1 MKTTHDLTEEI
12 LRRYFLQ
19 HGFSEAET
27 AVRLQQYRQLFVD
40 IMQPPKSLTDTEFTT
55 RLQQAMEGDTEFIV
69 RLLNP
74 HRGKPPSNL
83 FGENN

>member
-12 LRRYFLQ
+12 LRRYFVQ
-19 HGFSEAET
+19 NGYTPAEI
-27 AVRLQQYRQLFVD
+27 AVRLQQYRQLFAD
-40 IMQPPKSLTDTEFTT
+40 IMEPPKSLTDTEFTT
-55 RLQQAMEGDTEFIV
+55 RLQQATQGDTEFIV

-74 HRGKPPSNL
+74 RRGKPPSNL